1 MLPGMR
7 QISLVALLLTA
18 GCGGGGADAATAVK
32 EDRARL
38 VYTVSYELAADAYD
52 QAKAETALARCTSL
66 DGARKIM
73 TKLSLPPHEV
83 VGFAGERGSETAFED
98 CLRALPDT
106 RLAGPREITDPND
119 AAFSDDW

>member
-1 MLPGMR
+1 MR

-18 GCGGGGADAATAVK
+18 GCGGVGADVATAAK

-38 VYTVSYELAADAYD
+38 VYTVSYELSADVYD
-52 QAKAETALARCTSL
+52 EAKAEAALARCTSL
-66 DGARKIM
+66 DGARTIM

-83 VGFAGERGSETAFED
+83 VGFAGDRGSEAAFED

-106 RLAGPREITDPND
+106 RLEGPREITDPND